1 MQFHGKR
8 FDILRDKSNFLAFI
22 SFIIFFVARL
32 LIWNNRAVL
41 LYICVSRNIYRD
53 DLIAHNQTHHFAK
66 DGFVYRISLNART

>member
-32 LIWNNRAVL
+32 LIYRNNRAVL
-41 LYICVSRNIYRD
+41 LCIFVFQGIYI
-53 DLIAHNQTHHFAK
+53 AMT
-66 DGFVYRISLNART
+66 